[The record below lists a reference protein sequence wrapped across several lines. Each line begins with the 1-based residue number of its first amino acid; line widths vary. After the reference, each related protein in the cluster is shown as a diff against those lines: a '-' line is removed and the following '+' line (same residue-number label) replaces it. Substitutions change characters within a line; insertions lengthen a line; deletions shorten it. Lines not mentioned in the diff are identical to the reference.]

1 MEATIHSQQPTA
13 TSDNQCTYEMP
24 AIIYEGV
31 ITTRAGS
38 PVGGPDKSGVDPADI
53 FGTND

>member
-1 MEATIHSQQPTA
+1 MESTTHLQQSTT
-13 TSDNQCTYEMP
+13 TSDNQCTYETP

-38 PVGGPDKSGVDPADI
+38 PVNDPDKSGIDPADI